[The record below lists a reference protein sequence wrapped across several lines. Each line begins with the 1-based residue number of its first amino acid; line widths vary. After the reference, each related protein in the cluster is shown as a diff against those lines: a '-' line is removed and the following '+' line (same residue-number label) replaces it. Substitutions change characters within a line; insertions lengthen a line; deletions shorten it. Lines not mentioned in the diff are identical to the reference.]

1 MSSIDLAKRYLNG
14 DDEEDDHENGVPPI
28 ERLTENYEN

>member
-14 DDEEDDHENGVPPI
+14 GDEEDDQENGVPPI